1 MTTPNDIQ
9 KNLSPLYNA
18 QNSAST
24 RWLAKASHMLVEDA
38 WPISR
43 TISFDGSGFPFD
55 TQDAANRIFLDAVK
69 KNGKVTSI
77 GLKNQTLG
85 LKAQLAFL
93 NIIST
98 NSNLNRLNLCNVSTS
113 DPSDL
118 VLNSSFSNSNIQ
130 ELTLQKCRINE
141 EMALVLGQRIKSGL
155 KKLKLINLDL
165 DIESLEL
172 IEGIVHGSL
181 FHLELRDV
189 RIEHNLLMR
198 LIEGLES
205 NTCLEELT
213 LEHCG
218 IDSTDVEGLS
228 KLVANNNV
236 LRSLSLSSNNLDGES
251 IGVLSEIGLRENKSL
266 RKLILS
272 CNPIGDVGA
281 KHLTK
286 LLISNPTIQSLSLVD
301 CEIWSKGCTS
311 IARGLAK
318 MKGLKILIVD
328 SEWENHADTLLTSMK
343 SNYSLVQLL
352 SDRTAMLMSS
362 DPQWKQLG
370 FYLRLNKAKRRI
382 LVEPGVPTSLWS
394 QILAENNRDS
404 TILYHFL
411 SHKPELVPAK

>member
-1 MTTPNDIQ
+1 MTISNDIR
-9 KNLSPLYNA
+9 KNLSPLYKA

-38 WPISR
+38 WPSSQ

-55 TQDAANRIFLDAVK
+55 TQDAANRIFFEAVK
-69 KNGKVTSI
+69 QNGKVTSI
-77 GLKNQTLG
+77 GLKNQMLG
-85 LKAQLAFL
+85 LKAQLAL
-93 NIIST
+93 ENIISS

-113 DPSDL
+113 DPSAL
-118 VLNSSFSNSNIQ
+118 VLNSSFSDSNIQ

-189 RIEHNLLMR
+189 IIDPDLLMR

-205 NTCLEELT
+205 NVYLEELT

-218 IDSTDVEGLS
+218 IDSTYVQGLS
-228 KLVANNNV
+228 KLVANNNC
-236 LRSLSLSSNNLDGES
+236 LRTLSLSSNNLDGES
-251 IGVLSEIGLRENKSL
+251 VGVLSETGLRENKSL
-266 RKLILS
+266 KKLILS

-281 KHLTK
+281 KYLTK
-286 LLISNPTIQSLSLVD
+286 LLISNPTIESLSLVD
-301 CEIWSKGCTS
+301 CEIWSKGCIS
-311 IARGLAK
+311 ISRGLAK

-328 SEWENHADTLLTSMK
+328 SEWENHVETLLTSMK
-343 SNYSLVQLL
+343 SNYSLVQ
-352 SDRTAMLMSS
+352 
-362 DPQWKQLG
+362 PNIH
-370 FYLRLNKAKRRI
+370 YLPHQR
-382 LVEPGVPTSLWS
+382 
-394 QILAENNRDS
+394 
-404 TILYHFL
+404 
-411 SHKPELVPAK
+411 